1 MNYVTNFSGILDPLY
16 YTIAYS
22 SQYLSQKILKIL
34 FLIKISVVKMQLFAP
49 RKEFK
54 IQDNLLTFNDVMDN
68 LQRGFDLSLA
78 MDKISRELYNGS
90 SNTKHI

>member
-1 MNYVTNFSGILDPLY
+1 M
-16 YTIAYS
+16 
-22 SQYLSQKILKIL
+22 
-34 FLIKISVVKMQLFAP
+34 LIKISVVKMQLLAP

-54 IQDNLLTFNDVMDN
+54 IQDNLILTFNDMMDN

-90 SNTKHI
+90 SNTKHIKIFNGRKQFGY